1 MAMNE
6 TAEANGSYRVEL
18 SGWDLGDTFFVE
30 KTDLLWSQGGIKKLL
45 SRHTLPAG
53 AIVFVR
59 LADPA
64 VSYSTV
70 PVAYRVEDVQSMN
83 CAGQCEMHLVQLY
96 PRSKESKCD
105 DPASYLQERKNA
117 KTKENEKQAR
127 HKEVLHE
134 ARID

>member
-1 MAMNE
+1 MSE
-6 TAEANGSYRVEL
+6 TAEVNGSYRVEL

-30 KTDLLWSQGGIKKLL
+30 KTNLLWSQGGIKKLL

-64 VSYSTV
+64 VPCSTV

-96 PRSKESKCD
+96 PRSKESKFD
-105 DPASYLQERKNA
+105 DPASYVLELKNA
-117 KTKENEKQAR
+117 NKTKENEKQPR